1 MSFNK
6 CSWTIRCSYIEKEC
20 VSLANAGY
28 DVTLIVADN
37 KEDEIYRG
45 VKIISIDF
53 HPKNRLDRILNSKKK
68 MLKKH

>member
-1 MSFNK
+1 MKICHMTSVHK
-6 CSWTIRCSYIEKEC
+6 RYDVRILQKEC

-45 VKIISIDF
+45 VKITSIDF
-53 HPKNRLDRILNSKKK
+53 HPKNRLDRIINS
-68 MLKKH
+68 